1 MRKAIAFF
9 FRWRGGQS
17 PSTIGAQPEGRAPY
31 ERPKGER
38 AKKEKGVDFFTSMM
52 PKFGYKE
59 LKANNI
65 MGKTQKRQLTSL
77 VFFDLPNLYKKIDI
91 TLLC

>member
-31 ERPKGER
+31 ERPKGEK
-38 AKKEKGVDFFTSMM
+38 AKKEKGVDFFTSIM

-59 LKANNI
+59 RKANNST
-65 MGKTQKRQLTSL
+65 GKTKKRELIHFSFFICLTHI
-77 VFFDLPNLYKKIDI
+77 KKSI
-91 TLLC
+91 